1 MSRNSVTGRFRDIE
15 IAFSIEGS
23 RTYMSVRNLISDERQ
38 VRVMY
43 QKLAVSGLANWKQ
56 FQLANSPILLC
67 LPTEV
72 LEAYRLTFFVDNTEP
87 ISARIEKILAELD
100 QLRIKFPAEALA
112 EDPVPV
118 INISSVRD
126 HSNIDTHANPEFE
139 PAIAPLAEKVVVP
152 RSPNPVEETV
162 IPNDPEVDTAAPKQ
176 LILAENEQEPTK
188 VSSQEPTKVSSP
200 VRIVPKSQA
209 FPIDNNFEFKI
220 TIPSLPSSA
229 RAKQRQSEAITTSAN
244 ASSAALKQKRK
255 GIFGQFAEALGFP
268 VEGRRGKAYYQKR
281 GEAIQNDFQDKLSKL
296 EKDYNEGYGLNLIDW
311 DPETLCEEETAMLLL
326 NLMVNEITA
335 WQKEAERGTPDS
347 EQLVETLTDVGRQLK
362 QTLKQTRGISTP
374 SPTLFPDL
382 LAENA
387 SDLEKIQSECDA
399 YLQRFTKKLTEQEK
413 THASKI
419 EVIVFKKFLIEFV
432 RDFLFVEIAKST
444 RGSALPKRLTW
455 FLDLVDS
462 EVIPIEIGK
471 TKVSSNHH
479 RVKGACSSEFVSGTI
494 VEVVAPGLRSK
505 DGKRVSQMAVVIEAE

>member
-1 MSRNSVTGRFRDIE
+1 MSRNSITGRFRDIE
-15 IAFSIEGS
+15 IAFSTEGA
-23 RTYMSVRNLISDERQ
+23 RIYMSVRNLISDERQ

-43 QKLAVSGLANWKQ
+43 QKLAMSGLANWRQ
-56 FQLANSPILLC
+56 FQLANSPVLLC

-100 QLRIKFPAEALA
+100 QLRIKFPAEELA
-112 EDPVPV
+112 EAPVPV

-162 IPNDPEVDTAAPKQ
+162 IPNDPEVDTAEPKQ
-176 LILAENEQEPTK
+176 LIVAENE
-188 VSSQEPTKVSSP
+188 QEPTKVSSP

-229 RAKQRQSEAITTSAN
+229 RANQRQSEAITTSAN
-244 ASSAALKQKRK
+244 TSRAALKQKRT

-268 VEGRRGKAYYQKR
+268 VEGRSGKAYYQQK

-347 EQLVETLTDVGRQLK
+347 EQLVEILTDVGRQLK

-382 LAENA
+382 LAEKA
-387 SDLEKIQSECDA
+387 IDLEKIQTECDA

-432 RDFLFVEIAKST
+432 RDFLFVEIAKSAS
-444 RGSALPKRLTW
+444 RNALPKRLTW

-479 RVKGACSSEFVSGTI
+479 RVKGACSSEFASGTI
-494 VEVVAPGLRSK
+494 VEVVTPGLRSK

>member
-15 IAFSIEGS
+15 IAFSIEGT

-118 INISSVRD
+118 INISSVRNP
-126 HSNIDTHANPEFE
+126 SNIDTRVNPEAE
-139 PAIAPLAEKVVVP
+139 PVTVPPAEKVVVP

-188 VSSQEPTKVSSP
+188 VPSP

-220 TIPSLPSSA
+220 TIPSLPASA

-244 ASSAALKQKRK
+244 ASSAASKQKRK

-281 GEAIQNDFQDKLSKL
+281 GEAIQDDFQGKLSKL

-311 DPETLCEEETAMLLL
+311 APETLCEEETAMFLL

-347 EQLVETLTDVGRQLK
+347 EQLVETLTDVKRQLK

-399 YLQRFTKKLTEQEK
+399 YLQRFMKKLTEQERK
-413 THASKI
+413 HASKI

-432 RDFLFVEIAKST
+432 RDFLFVEIAKSA
-444 RGSALPKRLTW
+444 RGNALPKRLTW

-494 VEVVAPGLRSK
+494 VEVVTPGLRSK

>member
-15 IAFSIEGS
+15 IAFSIEGT

-43 QKLAVSGLANWKQ
+43 QKLAMSGLANWRQ
-56 FQLANSPILLC
+56 FQLANSPVLLC

-72 LEAYRLTFFVDNTEP
+72 LEAHRLTFFVDNTEP

-100 QLRIKFPAEALA
+100 QLRIKFPAEELA
-112 EDPVPV
+112 EDPVPA
-118 INISSVRD
+118 INISSVKN
-126 HSNIDTHANPEFE
+126 HSNMDTHANPESE
-139 PAIAPLAEKVVVP
+139 PATAPPAEKVVVP

-162 IPNDPEVDTAAPKQ
+162 IPNDPEVDTAEPKQ
-176 LILAENEQEPTK
+176 LILAENEQESTK
-188 VSSQEPTKVSSP
+188 ESSP

-220 TIPSLPSSA
+220 TIPSLPTSA

-244 ASSAALKQKRK
+244 ASRAALKQKRK

-281 GEAIQNDFQDKLSKL
+281 GEAIQDDFQDKLSKL

-347 EQLVETLTDVGRQLK
+347 KQLVETLTDVGRQLK

-382 LAENA
+382 LAENV
-387 SDLEKIQSECDA
+387 SDLEKIQGECDA

-432 RDFLFVEIAKST
+432 RDFLFVEIAKSAS
-444 RGSALPKRLTW
+444 GNALPKRLTW

-471 TKVSSNHH
+471 TKVSSNYH

-505 DGKRVSQMAVVIEAE
+505 DGKRVSQMAVVIEAV

>member
-1 MSRNSVTGRFRDIE
+1 MSKNSVTGRFRDIE
-15 IAFSIEGS
+15 IAFSIEGT

-43 QKLAVSGLANWKQ
+43 QKLAMSGLANWRQ
-56 FQLANSPILLC
+56 FQLANSPVLLC

-112 EDPVPV
+112 ADPVPA
-118 INISSVRD
+118 INISSVRN
-126 HSNIDTHANPEFE
+126 HSNIDTRANPESE
-139 PAIAPLAEKVVVP
+139 PTTAEPTAKVVVP
-152 RSPNPVEETV
+152 RPPNPVEETV

-188 VSSQEPTKVSSP
+188 ASSP
-200 VRIVPKSQA
+200 IRIVSKSQA
-209 FPIDNNFEFKI
+209 FPIDNTFEFKI
-220 TIPSLPSSA
+220 TIPSVPASA
-229 RAKQRQSEAITTSAN
+229 RAKQRQSEAITTASN

-268 VEGRRGKAYYQKR
+268 VEGKHSKAYYQKR
-281 GEAIQNDFQDKLSKL
+281 GEAIQDDFQDKLSKL
-296 EKDYNEGYGLNLIDW
+296 EKDYNEGHGLNLIDW

-326 NLMVNEITA
+326 NLMVNEVTA
-335 WQKEAERGTPDS
+335 WRKEAERGTRDS

-387 SDLEKIQSECDA
+387 NDLEKIQSECDA
-399 YLQRFTKKLTEQEK
+399 YLQRFMKKLTEQERK
-413 THASKI
+413 HASKI

-432 RDFLFVEIAKST
+432 RDFLFVEIAKNG
-444 RGSALPKRLTW
+444 RGNALPKRLTW

-471 TKVSSNHH
+471 TKASSNYH
-479 RVKGACSSEFVSGTI
+479 RVKGACSSEFASGTI
-494 VEVVAPGLRSK
+494 VEVITPGLQSK
-505 DGKRVSQMAVVIEAE
+505 DGRRVSQMAVVIEAE